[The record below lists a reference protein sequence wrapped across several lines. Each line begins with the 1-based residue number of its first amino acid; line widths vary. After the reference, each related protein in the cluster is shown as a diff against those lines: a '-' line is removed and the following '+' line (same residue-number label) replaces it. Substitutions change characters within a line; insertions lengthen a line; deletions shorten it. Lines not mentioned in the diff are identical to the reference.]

1 MRATPQLQARTA
13 LTPSPATTG
22 ALQRKCAC
30 GGTPGPTGEC
40 AQCRRK
46 RLDLQRSAAGPSEF
60 SAAPPIVH
68 EVLRSPGRPLD
79 THTRAFME
87 GRFGHDF
94 ARVRVHTDERA
105 AESARTVNALAYTV
119 GTDVV
124 FDTDRYA
131 PATTAGRMLLAHE
144 LTHVVQQDGA
154 SVDLQQLS
162 LAPDDQSP
170 QEREARSASEAVAME
185 RTARVSE
192 RANPARVHR
201 QPKQPI
207 LTSDAAGGCGICYR
221 GDVKAIGIDAHT
233 QIKQEFQIMY
243 PLLLPEFPIQLP
255 RQTHIISKGI
265 PDLILPTPTGFKV
278 GEIKP
283 ANPEGYF
290 EGEAKLVIYEGL
302 LKEFYK
308 KINPNLTVER
318 MDLVPP
324 PPLPYVEPASLTCT
338 QLLVVGPPVR
348 GVYSYLCQ
356 PPFSFELR
364 QRCRCEGD
372 KPPPPPVRQEQEVK
386 EKVKERAKERD
397 PKERV
402 RMPGPEVLVP
412 VGVAALLAWLAKKAL
427 GRVTAPATV
436 IAAIVLVSSGA
447 EASVGLEG
455 DDPLEALFKAAAE
468 KGTPIPDDLKDA
480 IRNDPALKKILT
492 DAAQTGDFTEA
503 QRKLGEQLTRVVI
516 ENRDQFTEEEIQEL
530 LKMTEDNADVIP
542 NAPITAEVLRRSL
555 DAAKAR
561 GAKPPA
567 GAEGAPR
574 ETEPAAPPSV
584 TETPVRPPAGPEL
597 SAPARRLV
605 DALVKSG
612 GKGPKIDPDSLEKL
626 REIVR
631 SATPPLTDAEVDAL
645 LSKVVSAEGKTVDE
659 VLAMVREGIADLRKP
674 LPPEGDKPATGA
686 EAGEAAKQGGPE
698 TGTPGT
704 FPAPIERPKEE
715 KPRAS
720 KEDRE
725 LGAAYAEAIAKSRGR
740 FDFLGNGEA
749 ALLYDTKLVFK
760 AGTAFSGYIV
770 LRTEA
775 APAQAVGTL
784 CLGSVTVTPRRRV
797 SDQEWI
803 MSIHGGS
810 KVYGAGG
817 GGVCGTTKTAEVR
830 VMFSGK

>member
-1 MRATPQLQARTA
+1 
-13 LTPSPATTG
+13 
-22 ALQRKCAC
+22 
-30 GGTPGPTGEC
+30 
-40 AQCRRK
+40 
-46 RLDLQRSAAGPSEF
+46 
-60 SAAPPIVH
+60 VH
-68 EVLRSPGRPLD
+68 DVLRSPGQPLD
-79 THTRAFME
+79 TATRAFME
-87 GRFGHDF
+87 PHFGHDF
-94 ARVRVHTDERA
+94 GEVRVHADARA
-105 AESARTVNALAYTV
+105 AESARAVNALAYTV
-119 GTDVV
+119 GRDVV
-124 FDTDRYA
+124 FDTDHYA
-131 PATTAGRMLLAHE
+131 PATAAGRMLLAHE
-144 LTHVVQQDGA
+144 LTHVVQQNGA

-170 QEREARSASEAVAME
+170 QEREARVASKAVVME
-185 RTARVSE
+185 QTARVSE
-192 RANPARVHR
+192 RANPTHVHR

-255 RQTHIISKGI
+255 GQTHIISKGI

-283 ANPEGYF
+283 ANPEGYI

-302 LKEFYK
+302 LRELYK

-318 MDLVPP
+318 MDLIPP
-324 PPLPYVEPASLTCT
+324 PPLPYVEPASLTCR
-338 QLLVVGPPVR
+338 QLLVVGPSVR
-348 GVYSYLCQ
+348 GVYGYLCE
-356 PPFSFELR
+356 PPFSFALR

-372 KPPPPPVRQEQEVK
+372 KQPPPPPVRQEEEAK
-386 EKVKERAKERD
+386 EKAKD
-397 PKERV
+397 KKPKQRV
-402 RMPGPEVLVP
+402 RVPGPAVLGP
-412 VGVAALLAWLAKKAL
+412 VGVAALLAAATAWLAKKAL
-427 GRVTAPATV
+427 GRVAAPATV

-492 DAAQTGDFTEA
+492 DTAQTGDYTEA

-530 LKMTEDNADVIP
+530 LKMTEDHADVIP

-561 GAKPPA
+561 GTRPPA
-567 GAEGAPR
+567 GAEGTRR
-574 ETEPAAPPSV
+574 ETEPAGPPSV

-612 GKGPKIDPDSLEKL
+612 GKGPKIDPASLEKL
-626 REIVR
+626 REIVQ

-659 VLAMVREGIADLRKP
+659 ALATVREGIAELRKP
-674 LPPEGDKPATGA
+674 RPPEGDKPATGA
-686 EAGEAAKQGGPE
+686 EAGEKADEAAKQEGREP
-698 TGTPGT
+698 GTPGT
-704 FPAPIERPKEE
+704 FPAPIEKPMEE

-725 LGAAYAEAIAKSRGR
+725 LGAAYAEAIAKSQGR

-749 ALLYDTKLVFK
+749 ALLHDTKVVFK
-760 AGTAFSGYIV
+760 AGTAFSAYIV

-775 APAQAVGTL
+775 APAQAVGTV
-784 CLGSVTVTPRRRV
+784 CLGSVTVTPKQKV

-803 MSIHGGS
+803 MRIHGGS
-810 KVYGAGG
+810 KVYGAA
-817 GGVCGTTKTAEVR
+817 GGVCGTTRTAEVR
-830 VMFSGK
+830 VMSSGK